1 MTRVIIICAL
11 GLVSCATA
19 QQAMPLLAQVTELI
33 GKFVELETGRD
44 VEEMRSECIM
54 DPVGSNGKITILCEF
69 WPTEEK

>member
-11 GLVSCATA
+11 GLVSCAA
-19 QQAMPLLAQVTELI
+19 QQALPVLVQVTELI

-54 DPVGSNGKITILCEF
+54 DPVGSDGKITILCEF